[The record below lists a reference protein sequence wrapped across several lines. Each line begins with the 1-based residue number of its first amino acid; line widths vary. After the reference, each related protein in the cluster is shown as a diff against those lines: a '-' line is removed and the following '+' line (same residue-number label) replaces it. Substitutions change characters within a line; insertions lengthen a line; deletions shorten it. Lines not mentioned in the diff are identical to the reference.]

1 MTRQPNFLYIGTS
14 KAGSTWIYN
23 VLAQHPDVFM
33 AAGKGLYF
41 FDNHYHYG
49 LPWYR
54 SQFQSARDQ
63 RVVGEISHSYLFSR
77 NAIPRIASLNCD
89 MQLMVCLREPVD
101 RAFSAYLDGLKNG
114 EFDMSFREAI
124 EQVPSLVDRGRYATH
139 LEPYL
144 EQFGRERIHVGLFD
158 VLRRDPHAFASEL
171 YRFLEVRT
179 VGLQSKLRRKQMPA
193 AEPRCEMAVAA
204 AKKVSSIGKR
214 MGLRRSRD
222 LDFDEWMSR
231 AHPDP
236 ADATRA
242 RELLEASARGEIPG
256 PRAWQSGGSLLFRI
270 ELQIV
275 RGVKT

>member
-33 AAGKGLYF
+33 APGKGLYF

-77 NAIPRIASLNCD
+77 DASQRIASLNRD

-124 EQVPSLVDRGRYATH
+124 EQVPSLVNRGRYATH

-158 VLRRDPHAFASEL
+158 VLRRDPSAFASEL
-171 YRFLEVRT
+171 YRFLGVRT
-179 VGLQSKLRRKQMPA
+179 VALQGKLRRKQMPA
-193 AEPRCEMAVAA
+193 AEPRCEMAVVA

-214 MGLRRSRD
+214 MVLRHIKGKLKTSPWIRNVLYRPYTDANRPQVAENIKATLHEQFRD
-222 LDFDEWMSR
+222 EIYRLDHMLN
-231 AHPDP
+231 
-236 ADATRA
+236 AD
-242 RELLEASARGEIPG
+242 
-256 PRAWQSGGSLLFRI
+256 FRQ
-270 ELQIV
+270 LW
-275 RGVKT
+275 GY

>member
-33 AAGKGLYF
+33 APGKGLYF

-77 NAIPRIASLNCD
+77 DASQRIASLNRD

-114 EFDMSFREAI
+114 EFDLSFREAI
-124 EQVPSLVDRGRYATH
+124 EQVPSLVNRGRYATH

-158 VLRRDPHAFASEL
+158 VLRRDPRAFASEL
-171 YRFLEVRT
+171 YRFLGVRT
-179 VGLQSKLRRKQMPA
+179 VALQGKLRRKQMPA

-214 MGLRRSRD
+214 MGLRHIKGKLKTSPWIRD
-222 LDFDEWMSR
+222 VLYRPYTDANRPKVAENIRAALREHFRDEIYRLDHMLN
-231 AHPDP
+231 
-236 ADATRA
+236 AD
-242 RELLEASARGEIPG
+242 
-256 PRAWQSGGSLLFRI
+256 FRQ
-270 ELQIV
+270 LW
-275 RGVKT
+275 GY